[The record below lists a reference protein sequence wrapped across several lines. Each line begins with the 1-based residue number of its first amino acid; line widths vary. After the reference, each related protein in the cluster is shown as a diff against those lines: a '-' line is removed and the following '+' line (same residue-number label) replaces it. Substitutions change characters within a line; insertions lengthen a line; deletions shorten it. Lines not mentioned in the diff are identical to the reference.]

1 MQQIYRGTLMRKW
14 NLNKFFNF
22 VEITPMA
29 ASVVYYAIITNV
41 SASVDILEY
50 VINKI
55 KKDLILTVESTNIR
69 AWRHI

>member
-1 MQQIYRGTLMRKW
+1 
-14 NLNKFFNF
+14 
-22 VEITPMA
+22 MA

-55 KKDLILTVESTNIR
+55 RKDLILTVESTNIR